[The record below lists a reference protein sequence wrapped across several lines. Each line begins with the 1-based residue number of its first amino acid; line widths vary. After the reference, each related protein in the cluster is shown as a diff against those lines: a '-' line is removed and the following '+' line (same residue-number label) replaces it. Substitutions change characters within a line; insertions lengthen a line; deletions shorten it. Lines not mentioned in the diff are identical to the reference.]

1 MPDLHTLARYTVFAA
16 FSLSVLVAF
25 ASWLVR
31 ARRVSPFGALGRM
44 LRAMSEPVI
53 RPVEARLVRLGGNPV
68 NAGWWLVVVVAV
80 AGVVLLS
87 LLDWAVRT
95 LYGMAAAAGRGP
107 RAMLGFLIG
116 ALYGLVF
123 AALLVRVIGAWF
135 GVFRYS
141 RWMRP
146 VYALTDWLVEPIRRV
161 LPPMGALDWSPLVA
175 CLVLWLLKQLLLSV
189 LLF

>member
-16 FSLSVLVAF
+16 FSLSVLVAS

-31 ARRVSPFGALGRM
+31 ARRVSPFGALGRT
-44 LRAMSEPVI
+44 LRAVSDPLI

-95 LYGMAAAAGRGP
+95 LYGIAAAAGRGP

-116 ALYGLVF
+116 ALHGLVF
-123 AALLVRVIGAWF
+123 AAPLVRVIGAGF
-135 GVFRYS
+135 GGFRS
-141 RWMRP
+141 
-146 VYALTDWLVEPIRRV
+146 
-161 LPPMGALDWSPLVA
+161 
-175 CLVLWLLKQLLLSV
+175 
-189 LLF
+189 